1 MSHLTPNAARG
12 KVLLVDR
19 PGARRAAVANHVTGF
34 GYEVALADSP
44 EQGLKY
50 LEQAPADLLLVR
62 ALEAETDEAEL
73 KLLARMQSNPRL
85 DDMPIIVLAP
95 DSSRARLATLF
106 DHGAEDYLLDPI
118 SPTLLRTQLDYYAAL
133 ARQRH
138 QQREHD
144 ERNGLLKIER
154 DVEIAKQIQQT
165 FLPKALPQ
173 VPGWELAARFEPAR
187 RVAGDFYDAF
197 LMTQGRRIGVVIAD
211 VCDKGVGSALFMAL
225 VRSLIRAF
233 AQQNFTTSVMDGLGE
248 DALAPRGAAAGG
260 RRQRLPSIGT
270 TALINAVTLTN
281 NYVTDNHLETNY
293 FATLFFGVADPDTGA
308 VAYINGGHN
317 PPYVLSPEGVIK
329 EQLKPTG
336 PAVGMFPGA
345 TFTINTTQLAPGDT
359 LFMFTDGV
367 TDARNPT
374 GASVTTKGLVELIS
388 RPPGSATTLVDTVG
402 DYLRNFIATADQFD
416 DITMLAL
423 HRQA

>member
-1 MSHLTPNAARG
+1 
-12 KVLLVDR
+12 
-19 PGARRAAVANHVTGF
+19 VA
-34 GYEVALADSP
+34 
-44 EQGLKY
+44 
-50 LEQAPADLLLVR
+50 
-62 ALEAETDEAEL
+62 
-73 KLLARMQSNPRL
+73 
-85 DDMPIIVLAP
+85 
-95 DSSRARLATLF
+95 
-106 DHGAEDYLLDPI
+106 
-118 SPTLLRTQLDYYAAL
+118 
-133 ARQRH
+133 
-138 QQREHD
+138 
-144 ERNGLLKIER
+144 
-154 DVEIAKQIQQT
+154 
-165 FLPKALPQ
+165 
-173 VPGWELAARFEPAR
+173 GWELAARFEPAR

-233 AQQNFTTSVMDGLGE
+233 AQQNFATSVMDGLGE
-248 DALAPRGAAAGG
+248 DASAPRAGAGA

-270 TALINAVTLTN
+270 TALMNAVVLTN

-293 FATLFFGVADPDTGA
+293 FATLFFAVADPDTGT

-317 PPYVLSPEGVIK
+317 PPYILSPEGVIK

-336 PAVGMFPGA
+336 PAVGIFPGA
-345 TFTINTTQLAPGDT
+345 KFTINTAQLAPGDT

-388 RPPGSATTLVDTVG
+388 RPPGSAVALVDYIG
-402 DYLRNFIATADQFD
+402 DYLRDFIATADQFD